1 LPKDQ
6 IDDLIAAVEAVEFL
20 KEAVADQKRSIAA
33 IVDIL
38 DQLQRRVAALEA
50 KAAPKQK

>member
-20 KEAVADQKRSIAA
+20 KDAVAKQTESIAA

-38 DQLQRRVAALEA
+38 DRLKDRVAALEA
-50 KAAPKQK
+50 KSVRKKP